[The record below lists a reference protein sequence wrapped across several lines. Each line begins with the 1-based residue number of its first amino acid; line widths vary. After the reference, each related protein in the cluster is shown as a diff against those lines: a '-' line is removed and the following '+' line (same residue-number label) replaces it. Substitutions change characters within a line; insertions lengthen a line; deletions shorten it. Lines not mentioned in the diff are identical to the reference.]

1 VSIGR
6 RSGDGLQEE
15 NVLKAGGRCD
25 AKDRVALRAVIAD
38 HDPLA
43 RRVIGDTLR
52 RSGIAVVAETG
63 SGYEAVE
70 LAVYHRPDVVVI
82 DYRLPGIDGI
92 EATRRLRAYD
102 RSFRVVMLTAAS
114 EEDLGLRA
122 LAAGA
127 VGFIGKDVELD
138 ALPRAL
144 HGVCDGQAAI
154 SRQLTLALIE
164 RYQTTSTDRHGM
176 RPVRSG
182 LTDREWQV
190 LDLLAAGLTSDEVAA
205 TLVLSVETVRSHKKR
220 LYRKL
225 GVRSR
230 DEAKLAA
237 VRLRTVAGLDA
248 GPLHAT
254 RAADT
259 STAPRSALPV
269 TRDTHA
275 RDDGQDTGRSS
286 TSSQGRAAA

>member
-1 VSIGR
+1 
-6 RSGDGLQEE
+6 LE
-15 NVLKAGGRCD
+15 AGGRCD
-25 AKDRVALRAVIAD
+25 AKDRAPLRAMIAD
-38 HDPLA
+38 RDPLA
-43 RRVIGDTLR
+43 RRVIKDTLR
-52 RSGIAVVAETG
+52 RAGIAVVADAG
-63 SGYEAVE
+63 SGHEAVE

-82 DYRLPGIDGI
+82 DYALPGIDGI

-102 RSFRVVMLTAAS
+102 RSLRIVMLTAAA

-164 RYQTTSTDRHGM
+164 CYQAASTNGYGM
-176 RPVRSG
+176 RPVHSG

-205 TLVLSVETVRSHKKR
+205 KLVLSVETVRSHRKR

-230 DEAKLAA
+230 DEAMRAA
-237 VRLRTVAGLDA
+237 VRLRTVAGMDA
-248 GPLHAT
+248 GPLHTT

-259 STAPRSALPV
+259 STVPRSTLSV
-269 TRDTHA
+269 TRDTHTL
-275 RDDGQDTGRSS
+275 DDGQDTRRSS
-286 TSSQGRAAA
+286 MSNQRRAAA